1 MSMHEESAVSRWH
14 ESLDMKQ
21 FRAAEARRHKRL
33 MLAWAIV
40 LVVAGAMVGS
50 ALLDGESPQPTGTP
64 PPKRIEEKAG
74 AMINSEQIPTD
85 PEAIRK
91 LLSNPTNPVVKI
103 DTSQG
108 VMLVELFEDKVPN
121 TVANM
126 VELAETGFYKGMS
139 FHRVIRGFMA
149 QGGCPNSKAGAGGRP
164 GTGGP
169 GYKFGDEFHAD
180 LRHDGRGILSM
191 ANAGPGTN
199 GSQFFLCFSAQPGL
213 NNRHSVFGKVVAGF
227 DTLDRIERLGMAS
240 DPGTPRETIRFN
252 IEVVL
257 KQEHEYH
264 VKKL

>member
-1 MSMHEESAVSRWH
+1 MSTNEPSAVGRWH
-14 ESLDMKQ
+14 ESLDMNQ
-21 FRAAEARRHKRL
+21 FRAAEALRHKRL
-33 MLAWAIV
+33 MVAWAVV
-40 LVVAGAMVGS
+40 LVVAGAMVGF
-50 ALLDGESPQPTGTP
+50 ALLSGESPQPAATP
-64 PPKRIEEKAG
+64 PPKRIEEKAS
-74 AMINSEQIPTD
+74 AMINSDQIPSD

-91 LLSNPTNPVVKI
+91 LLSNPANPVVKV

-108 VMLVELFEDKVPN
+108 VLLVELFEDKVPN

-126 VELAETGFYKGMS
+126 VELSENGFYKGMS

-149 QGGCPNSKAGAGGRP
+149 QGGCPNSKAGAAGRP

-169 GYKFGDEFHAD
+169 GYNFADEFHPE

-199 GSQFFLCFSAQPGL
+199 GSQFFLCFSPQPGL

-227 DTLDRIERLGMAS
+227 DALDRIESLGMAS

-257 KQEHEYH
+257 KQDHEYH
-264 VKKL
+264 VKKR